1 LKKQLLTRVKNLNI
15 LLNKNTLCSKKRSKE
30 HIITT
35 NEMINNTIIMIEVK
49 SLIMRKTIK
58 LIIKIK
64 EMINHTTHT
73 KETKDLPMIEIKNL
87 NMQ

>member
-1 LKKQLLTRVKNLNI
+1 
-15 LLNKNTLCSKKRSKE
+15 
-30 HIITT
+30 
-35 NEMINNTIIMIEVK
+35 MINNTIIMIEVK

-87 NMQ
+87 NMQWDKDNKDHNNRTLLLNKRENSIDKNNTQNQ

>member
-1 LKKQLLTRVKNLNI
+1 
-15 LLNKNTLCSKKRSKE
+15 
-30 HIITT
+30 
-35 NEMINNTIIMIEVK
+35 MINNTIIMIEVK